1 MLDELGSVNAFDR
14 RALLRRSTGAALGL
28 GALGALGAPVASAGA
43 PSAVRKRS
51 RAIVGD
57 VVRYAL
63 SSDAWEGEFGFVV
76 MRLHRA
82 DVDGQEAYFIRTDTS
97 DQAYAREQRLVW
109 APKIAPLKGSGL
121 SGGLYTVEG
130 GTPDQQLVLSSEPG
144 RPDYTP
150 AWLIH
155 RVRWQTTPRRLTSV
169 TQIESARNGGELT
182 VAPTD
187 IVVNAA
193 VVKWSAGE
201 LAVDRALRE
210 YHGGQL
216 IERPNTNAMTV
227 MFKLHQC
234 YPGSRYIVTDHSLD
248 GPAEAT
254 KTIYAPRLQTGPTKA
269 GATGRVNPFL
279 NGLKGDGPFGFQPSV
294 FDSRAGTPA
303 WSPYWD
309 HYAYQWRRSGDAR
322 LLRSEAAINAA
333 RRRGDLRRFVGVPD
347 TKGTLFTVNCQVP
360 VIAPTT
366 YRAPRGGRR
375 G

>member
-1 MLDELGSVNAFDR
+1 MPDEPGWLDVLDR
-14 RALLRRSTGAALGL
+14 RSLFRRSAGAALGAAAI
-28 GALGALGAPVASAGA
+28 GTFGVPAASAGP
-43 PSAVRKRS
+43 PSAIRRRS

-63 SSDAWEGEFGFVV
+63 SSDAWEGEFGFVS

-82 DVDGQEAYFIRTDTS
+82 DVDGQAAYFIRTDTS
-97 DQAYAREQRLVW
+97 DRAYAREQQLVW
-109 APKIAPLKGSGL
+109 APKIAPLKGPGL
-121 SGGLYTVEG
+121 SGGLYIVEG
-130 GTPDQQLVLSSEPG
+130 GTPDQQVVLSSEPG
-144 RPDYTP
+144 RADYTP
-150 AWLIH
+150 AWLLH
-155 RVRWQTTPRRLTSV
+155 RVRWQAAPRRLCSV
-169 TQIESARNGGELT
+169 AQIEAARAAGE
-182 VAPTD
+182 VAVTATE

-193 VVKWSAGE
+193 VVKWSTGE
-201 LAVDRALRE
+201 LAVDPALRA
-210 YHGGQL
+210 YHVGQL
-216 IERPNTNAMTV
+216 IERPNTNAMTA

-254 KTIYAPRLQTGPTKA
+254 KTIYAPRLQTGPTRA

-279 NGLKGDGPFGFQPSV
+279 NGMKGDGPFGFQPSV

-322 LLRSEAAINAA
+322 LLRNEAAIGAA
-333 RRRGDLRRFVGVPD
+333 RRSGDLRRFVGVPD

-360 VIAPTT
+360 VVAPTT
-366 YRAPRGGRR
+366 YRAPRRGRR

>member
-1 MLDELGSVNAFDR
+1 M
-14 RALLRRSTGAALGL
+14 
-28 GALGALGAPVASAGA
+28 
-43 PSAVRKRS
+43 
-51 RAIVGD
+51 
-57 VVRYAL
+57 VRYDL

-82 DVDGQEAYFIRTDTS
+82 DVDGQEAFFIRTDTS
-97 DQAYAREQRLVW
+97 DRAYAREQRLVW
-109 APKIAPLKGSGL
+109 APKIAPLKDRAL

-130 GTPDQQLVLSSEPG
+130 GTPDQQIVLSSEPG

-150 AWLIH
+150 AWLLH
-155 RVRWQTTPRRLTSV
+155 RVRWQAAPRRLTSV
-169 TQIESARNGGELT
+169 GQIEAARSAGELAVT
-182 VAPTD
+182 ATE
-187 IVVNAA
+187 IVINAA
-193 VVKWSAGE
+193 VVKWSTGE
-201 LAVDRALRE
+201 LAVDGALRE

-227 MFKLHQC
+227 MLKLHQC

-248 GPAEAT
+248 GPAQAT
-254 KTIYAPRLQTGPTKA
+254 KTNFAPRLQTGPSRA

-294 FDSRAGTPA
+294 FDSRAGSPA

-309 HYAYQWRRSGDAR
+309 HYAYRWRRARQAR
-322 LLRSEAAINAA
+322 LLTSEAAINAA

-360 VIAPTT
+360 VLAPTS
-366 YRAPRGGRR
+366 YRAPRRR
-375 G
+375 RRS